1 MLSKRKFGAAITLMF
16 GLALPSVGTAAY
28 ITTNEAEMD
37 ATFSQGTLSIDIR
50 FNPTQ
55 YINDA
60 SYLVIDSVLELS
72 TFTAQIQLEASPIVN
87 MAFIDTLNVC
97 GSTLANF
104 GGCAALPG
112 NWIVMDSSQAGAG
125 GGYGGNLNSHELG
138 HNLGLTHTAIIGRLM
153 DPTITGTLLTAAEI
167 ATILA
172 SPLIQTDGGGDFISI
187 TPILVIPEPT
197 SLTLLV
203 LGLVVLSRT
212 GRR

>member
-1 MLSKRKFGAAITLMF
+1 MLSTRNFFAAITLMF
-16 GLALPSVGTAAY
+16 GLALPSIGNAAY
-28 ITTNEAEMD
+28 VTTNEAEMD
-37 ATFSQGTLSIDIR
+37 AVFSQGALSIDIR
-50 FNPTQ
+50 FNATQ

-72 TFTAQIQLEASPIVN
+72 TFTALLPEPSPTVN

-97 GSTLANF
+97 GGTLANF

-138 HNLGLTHTAIIGRLM
+138 HNLGLHHTAIVGRLM

-172 SPLIQTDGGGDFISI
+172 SPLIQTDGAGDYISI
-187 TPILVIPEPT
+187 TPFLVTPEPT
-197 SLTLLV
+197 SLSLV
-203 LGLVVLSRT
+203 ALGLVGLACA
-212 GRR
+212 RRR